1 MAVRD
6 TLLPE
11 FDHEM
16 AVTRRVLERLPESG
30 WAWKPHEKSFDLGG
44 LASHVARIPRW
55 GRTILDADSYDL
67 EHDGTSANGSAAPS
81 TLQNVLET
89 FDRHVGDLR
98 KQLLNRTDAE
108 LMAPWALK
116 RGTHLVMSM
125 PRLTALRSFVLHHLI
140 HHRGQLTVYLRLQDV
155 PIPPLY
161 GSTADERM

>member
-6 TLLPE
+6 SLLPE

-16 AVTRRVLERLPESG
+16 AVTRRVLERLPEAH

-44 LASHVARIPRW
+44 LAAHVARIPRW
-55 GRTILDADSYDL
+55 GRSILDGDSYDL
-67 EHDGTSANGSAAPS
+67 DCESAPGTPVAPPANLNG
-81 TLQNVLET
+81 VLET
-89 FDRHVGDLR
+89 FDKHVGELR
-98 KQLLNRTDAE
+98 RQLVDRTDAE

-116 RGTHLVMSM
+116 RGPQLVMSM
-125 PRLTALRSFVLHHLI
+125 PRLTALRSFVLHHLL

-155 PIPPLY
+155 PLPPLY

>member
-1 MAVRD
+1 MPVRD
-6 TLLPE
+6 SLLPE

-30 WAWKPHEKSFDLGG
+30 WTWKPHEKSFDLGG
-44 LASHVARIPRW
+44 LAAHVARIPRW
-55 GRTILDADSYDL
+55 GRSILDGDSYDL
-67 EHDGTSANGSAAPS
+67 DHEGTAATSAPPA
-81 TLQNVLET
+81 TLQSVLET
-89 FDRHVGDLR
+89 FDRHVGELR
-98 KQLLNRTDAE
+98 KQLLSRSDAE

-155 PIPPLY
+155 PLPPIY